1 METPSSD
8 VKYHKLATEYSK
20 IRAHANVLKRALL
33 EEQNKSAGLRESLR
47 QQDTSLRRFEQEVDS
62 LGFRNKQL
70 EHRVASLQED
80 LDRECKQKQTNK
92 NSKSIKSK
100 PPPSAVDTANNDI
113 ASDKLFVEEFQKKI
127 LENSQLVSLVA
138 DKNAEIDMQINR
150 ITELEQQLSNVGVQ
164 RAECERN
171 LRKEIENLLAKNS
184 SLETKLSDETSILG
198 SDDALSVSESEHTPT
213 HLLTSNDERISKLE
227 REIFH
232 WKTKYELLEK
242 RNVLEISTTE
252 NNTKIGATFTD
263 DNTTKDSILYSH
275 FNKKLD
281 DLFEQK
287 CLAESKAINVEV
299 ECESLQKNLKI
310 LQSKLSKNELK
321 FVESQ
326 RNWQISEEDLATTR
340 INYEE
345 QISVLT
351 EQVISLS
358 EQLAAMK

>member
-47 QQDTSLRRFEQEVDS
+47 QKDTSLRRFEQEVDS

-80 LDRECKQKQTNK
+80 LDRESKQKQTNK
-92 NSKSIKSK
+92 NSKITKTK
-100 PPPSAVDTANNDI
+100 PSTVESTNNDI

-127 LENSQLVSLVA
+127 LENSQLVSLIA
-138 DKNAEIDMQINR
+138 DKNAEIDMQFSR
-150 ITELEQQLSNVGVQ
+150 IAELEQQLSNVGVQ

-171 LRKEIENLLAKNS
+171 LRKEIENLIAKNS
-184 SLETKLSDETSILG
+184 SLETKLSDEASIIG

-213 HLLTSNDERISKLE
+213 HMINSNDERISKLE

-242 RNVLEISTTE
+242 GNVLEISTE
-252 NNTKIGATFTD
+252 NNTKIGATMA
-263 DNTTKDSILYSH
+263 DNTNTKDSILYNH
-275 FNKKLD
+275 FNKKLE

-287 CLAESKAINVEV
+287 CLAQSKAINMES

-321 FVESQ
+321 IVESQ
-326 RNWQISEEDLATTR
+326 RNWQMSEEDLATTR

>member
-33 EEQNKSAGLRESLR
+33 DEQNKSAGLRESLR

-80 LDRECKQKQTNK
+80 LDRESKQKQTNK
-92 NSKSIKSK
+92 NSKTTKSK
-100 PPPSAVDTANNDI
+100 PPSVGTTDNDI

-127 LENSQLVSLVA
+127 LENSQLVSLIA
-138 DKNAEIDMQINR
+138 DKNAEIEMQLNR
-150 ITELEQQLSNVGVQ
+150 IAELEQQLSIIGVQ

-171 LRKEIENLLAKNS
+171 LRKEIENLIAKNS
-184 SLETKLSDETSILG
+184 TLETKLSDGTSIIG

-213 HLLTSNDERISKLE
+213 HLLSSNDERISKLE

-242 RNVLEISTTE
+242 GNVLEISTE
-252 NNTKIGATFTD
+252 NNTKIGATLN

-275 FNKKLD
+275 FNKKLE

-287 CLAESKAINVEV
+287 CLAESKAINMET

>member
-33 EEQNKSAGLRESLR
+33 EEQNKSVGLRESLR
-47 QQDTSLRRFEQEVDS
+47 QKDTSLRRFEQEVDS

-80 LDRECKQKQTNK
+80 LDRESKQKQTNK
-92 NSKSIKSK
+92 NSKITKSK
-100 PPPSAVDTANNDI
+100 SSAVESTNNDI

-138 DKNAEIDMQINR
+138 DKNAEIEMQFNR
-150 ITELEQQLSNVGVQ
+150 IAELEQQLSNIGVQ
-164 RAECERN
+164 RAEYERN
-171 LRKEIENLLAKNS
+171 LRKEIENLVAKNS
-184 SLETKLSDETSILG
+184 SLETKLSDEASIIG

-213 HLLTSNDERISKLE
+213 HLLNSNDERIAKLE

-242 RNVLEISTTE
+242 GSVLEISTE
-252 NNTKIGATFTD
+252 NNTKNGATFA
-263 DNTTKDSILYSH
+263 DNTTKDSILYNH
-275 FNKKLD
+275 FNKKLE

-287 CLAESKAINVEV
+287 CLAQSKAINMEA

-310 LQSKLSKNELK
+310 LQSKLSKSELK
-321 FVESQ
+321 YVESQ

>member
-47 QQDTSLRRFEQEVDS
+47 QKDTSLRRFEQEVDS

-80 LDRECKQKQTNK
+80 LDRESKQKQTNK
-92 NSKSIKSK
+92 NSKISKSK
-100 PPPSAVDTANNDI
+100 PSAIEATNNDI

-138 DKNAEIDMQINR
+138 DKTAEIEMQFHR
-150 ITELEQQLSNVGVQ
+150 IAELEQQLSTVGVQ

-171 LRKEIENLLAKNS
+171 LRKEIENLMAKNS
-184 SLETKLSDETSILG
+184 SFETKLSDEASIIG

-213 HLLTSNDERISKLE
+213 HLLNSNDERISKLE
-227 REIFH
+227 REVFH

-242 RNVLEISTTE
+242 GNVLEISTE
-252 NNTKIGATFTD
+252 NNTKIGATTLGD
-263 DNTTKDSILYSH
+263 HATKDSILYNH

-287 CLAESKAINVEV
+287 CLAQSKAINVEV
-299 ECESLQKNLKI
+299 ECESLQKNLNI

-326 RNWQISEEDLATTR
+326 RNWLISEEDLATTR

>member
-47 QQDTSLRRFEQEVDS
+47 QKDTSLRRFEQEVDS

-80 LDRECKQKQTNK
+80 LDRESKQKQPNK
-92 NSKSIKSK
+92 NSKITKTKS
-100 PPPSAVDTANNDI
+100 SAVDTANDI

-138 DKNAEIDMQINR
+138 DKNAEMEMQGNR
-150 ITELEQQLSNVGVQ
+150 IAELEQQLSDIGVQ

-171 LRKEIENLLAKNS
+171 LRKEIDNLLAKNS
-184 SLETKLSDETSILG
+184 SLETKLTDGASIIG

-213 HLLTSNDERISKLE
+213 HLLNSNDERISKLE

-242 RNVLEISTTE
+242 GNAMEISTE
-252 NNTKIGATFTD
+252 NNTKIGATLA
-263 DNTTKDSILYSH
+263 DNTTKDSTLYNH
-275 FNKKLD
+275 FNKKLE

-287 CLAESKAINVEV
+287 CLAQSKAINMTV

-310 LQSKLSKNELK
+310 LQSKLSQNELQ

>member
-1 METPSSD
+1 METPSSN

-47 QQDTSLRRFEQEVDS
+47 QKDTSLRRFEQEVDS

-70 EHRVASLQED
+70 EHRVASLQDD
-80 LDRECKQKQTNK
+80 LDRESKQKQTNK
-92 NSKSIKSK
+92 NSKITKNKS
-100 PPPSAVDTANNDI
+100 SAVDSTNNDI

-127 LENSQLVSLVA
+127 LENSQLVSLIA
-138 DKNAEIDMQINR
+138 DKNAENEMQCNR
-150 ITELEQQLSNVGVQ
+150 IAELEQQLSIIGVQ
-164 RAECERN
+164 RAESERN

-184 SLETKLSDETSILG
+184 SLETKLSDEASIIG

-213 HLLTSNDERISKLE
+213 HLLNSNDERITKLGL
-227 REIFH
+227 EIFH
-232 WKTKYELLEK
+232 WKTKCELLEK
-242 RNVLEISTTE
+242 CNALEISAD
-252 NNTKIGATFTD
+252 NNTKTGATTITD
-263 DNTTKDSILYSH
+263 NKPTKDAVLYNH
-275 FNKKLD
+275 FNKKLE
-281 DLFEQK
+281 DLYEQK
-287 CLAESKAINVEV
+287 CLAQSKAINMEA

-310 LQSKLSKNELK
+310 LQNKLSKNELK

-326 RNWQISEEDLATTR
+326 RNWQMSEEDLATTR

>member
-47 QQDTSLRRFEQEVDS
+47 QKDTSIRRFEQEVDS

-80 LDRECKQKQTNK
+80 LDRESKLKQTNK
-92 NSKSIKSK
+92 SSKITKTK
-100 PPPSAVDTANNDI
+100 PTAVSTNNDI
-113 ASDKLFVEEFQKKI
+113 ATDKLFVEEFQKKI
-127 LENSQLVSLVA
+127 LENSQLVSLVS
-138 DKNAEIDMQINR
+138 DKNGEIEMQLNR
-150 ITELEQQLSNVGVQ
+150 IAELEQQISNIGVQ
-164 RAECERN
+164 RAEVERN
-171 LRKEIENLLAKNS
+171 LRKEIENLIAKNA
-184 SLETKLSDETSILG
+184 SLETKLSDETSIIG

-213 HLLTSNDERISKLE
+213 HLMNSNDERISKLE
-227 REIFH
+227 RELFH

-242 RNVLEISTTE
+242 GNILEISTE
-252 NNTKIGATFTD
+252 NNTKIGAAFAE
-263 DNTTKDSILYSH
+263 NTTKDSILYNH
-275 FNKKLD
+275 FNKKLE

-287 CLAESKAINVEV
+287 CLAQSKAINMES

-321 FVESQ
+321 FEESQ

>member
-47 QQDTSLRRFEQEVDS
+47 QKDTSLRRFEQEVDS

-80 LDRECKQKQTNK
+80 LDRECKQTNK
-92 NSKSIKSK
+92 NTKMTKSK
-100 PPPSAVDTANNDI
+100 PSTVDATNNDI

-127 LENSQLVSLVA
+127 LENSQLVSLIA
-138 DKNAEIDMQINR
+138 DKNAEIEMQFNR
-150 ITELEQQLSNVGVQ
+150 ITELEQQLSNINVQ
-164 RAECERN
+164 RAESERN
-171 LRKEIENLLAKNS
+171 LRKEIENLLAKNT
-184 SLETKLSDETSILG
+184 SLETRLSDENSIIG

-213 HLLTSNDERISKLE
+213 HLLNSSDERISKLE

-232 WKTKYELLEK
+232 WKTKYELLEQG
-242 RNVLEISTTE
+242 NVLQISTD
-252 NNTKIGATFTD
+252 NNTKIGATLT
-263 DNTTKDSILYSH
+263 DNTAKDPVLYNH
-275 FNKKLD
+275 FNQKLN

-287 CLAESKAINVEV
+287 CLAQSKAINMET

-321 FVESQ
+321 FAESQ

>member
-33 EEQNKSAGLRESLR
+33 EEQNKSVGLRESLR
-47 QQDTSLRRFEQEVDS
+47 QKDTSLRRFEQEVDS

-80 LDRECKQKQTNK
+80 LDRESKQKQTNK
-92 NSKSIKSK
+92 NSKITKSK
-100 PPPSAVDTANNDI
+100 PSAVESTNNDI

-138 DKNAEIDMQINR
+138 DKNAEIEMQFNR
-150 ITELEQQLSNVGVQ
+150 IAELEQQLSNIGVQ
-164 RAECERN
+164 RAEYERN
-171 LRKEIENLLAKNS
+171 LRKEIENLVAKNS
-184 SLETKLSDETSILG
+184 SLETKLSDEASIIG

-213 HLLTSNDERISKLE
+213 HLLNSNDERIAKLE

-242 RNVLEISTTE
+242 GSVLEISTE
-252 NNTKIGATFTD
+252 NNTKIGATFA
-263 DNTTKDSILYSH
+263 DNTTKDSILYNH
-275 FNKKLD
+275 FNKKLE

-287 CLAESKAINVEV
+287 CLAQSKAINMEA

>member
-47 QQDTSLRRFEQEVDS
+47 QKDTSLRRFEQEVDS

-80 LDRECKQKQTNK
+80 LDRECKQKQSNK
-92 NSKSIKSK
+92 NSKTTKSK
-100 PPPSAVDTANNDI
+100 TASTVDTTQHNDI

-138 DKNAEIDMQINR
+138 DKSSEIELQMSR
-150 ITELEQQLSNVGVQ
+150 IAELEQQLSNVGVQ

-171 LRKEIENLLAKNS
+171 LRKEIENLIAKNS
-184 SLETKLSDETSILG
+184 SLETKLSDETSIIG

-213 HLLTSNDERISKLE
+213 HLLNSSDERISKLE
-227 REIFH
+227 REVFH

-242 RNVLEISTTE
+242 GNALEISTE
-252 NNTKIGATFTD
+252 NNTKIGATITD
-263 DNTTKDSILYSH
+263 NATKDSILYNH

-287 CLAESKAINVEV
+287 CLAQSKAINMEA
-299 ECESLQKNLKI
+299 ESESLRRNLTI
-310 LQSKLSKNELK
+310 LQSQLSKNELK
-321 FVESQ
+321 FVDTQ
-326 RNWQISEEDLATTR
+326 RNWQIAEEDLATTR

-358 EQLAAMK
+358 EQLAEMK

>member
-1 METPSSD
+1 METPASD

-47 QQDTSLRRFEQEVDS
+47 QKDASLRRFEQEVDS

-80 LDRECKQKQTNK
+80 LDRESKQRNK
-92 NSKSIKSK
+92 NSKLAKTRT
-100 PPPSAVDTANNDI
+100 TAADSTNNDI

-138 DKNAEIDMQINR
+138 DKNAEIDMQLDR
-150 ITELEQQLSNVGVQ
+150 ITELEQQISNISGQ
-164 RAECERN
+164 RADAERT
-171 LRKEIENLLAKNS
+171 LRKEIESLIAKNS
-184 SLETKLSDETSILG
+184 LLETKLSDGTSIIG

-213 HLLTSNDERISKLE
+213 HLLNSNDERILKLE
-227 REIFH
+227 RELFH

-242 RNVLEISTTE
+242 GNALEISTE
-252 NNTKIGATFTD
+252 NNTKIG
-263 DNTTKDSILYSH
+263 TTLVDHTAKDSILYNH
-275 FNKKLD
+275 FNKKLEE
-281 DLFEQK
+281 LFEQK
-287 CLAESKAINVEV
+287 CVAESKAINMET

-326 RNWQISEEDLATTR
+326 RNWLISEEDLATTR

>member
-33 EEQNKSAGLRESLR
+33 EEQNKSAGLRELLR
-47 QQDTSLRRFEQEVDS
+47 QKDTSLRRFEQEVDS

-80 LDRECKQKQTNK
+80 LESKQKQPNK
-92 NSKSIKSK
+92 SSKLTKSK
-100 PPPSAVDTANNDI
+100 VSTVDSTNNDI
-113 ASDKLFVEEFQKKI
+113 ASDKLFVEEFQKKL

-138 DKNAEIDMQINR
+138 DKNAEIEMQFTR
-150 ITELEQQLSNVGVQ
+150 IGELEQQLSNIGVQ

-171 LRKEIENLLAKNS
+171 LRKEIDHLIAKNS
-184 SLETKLSDETSILG
+184 SLETKLSDEASIIG

-213 HLLTSNDERISKLE
+213 HLLNSNDERISKLE

-232 WKTKYELLEK
+232 WKTKFELLEK
-242 RNVLEISTTE
+242 GNGMLEISTE
-252 NNTKIGATFTD
+252 NNTKIGATFAD
-263 DNTTKDSILYSH
+263 QPTKDSILYDH
-275 FNKKLD
+275 FNKKLE

-287 CLAESKAINVEV
+287 CLAQSKAINLET

-310 LQSKLSKNELK
+310 QQNKLSRNELK